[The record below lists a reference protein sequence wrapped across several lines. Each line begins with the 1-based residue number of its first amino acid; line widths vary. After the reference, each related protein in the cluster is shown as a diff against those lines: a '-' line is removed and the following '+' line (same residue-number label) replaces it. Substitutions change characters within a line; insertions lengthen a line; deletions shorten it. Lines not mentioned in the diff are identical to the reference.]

1 MEGSQKRGHLR
12 RSLRLQL
19 TVAVCLIS
27 LITGICGGVYTY
39 MTVRSESERFID
51 DELGQIAAIVINY
64 DMLIPKRWEGPRHL
78 HEQAFTMSMRRSMDR
93 DRNMQM
99 EVIVRPEPPPPPPAS
114 QLPSLSDISSRGYD
128 IVIAP
133 LIGRAGDP
141 VFIPLSVADGYYTVV
156 MSSERVR
163 ILVASKLDGQR
174 FVVARPLD
182 PIDELSSDAMR
193 ISLMEFMLL
202 FICYMTA
209 AVTAVNV
216 LFTRINQVAA
226 IIRKRSEKDLSPISA
241 ESTGRPLPSELDAF
255 VQALNG
261 MFARIEE
268 NMRVKQRFI
277 ADAAHEMRTPLAAL
291 TLQAENLLSLPLDPQ
306 TRDKVMAL
314 QQGIMRE
321 RDLMNSL
328 LTLAR
333 LQNNTAP
340 ALETVLIQEVFIE
353 LLEELG
359 PLADKKDIDFGL
371 STDAQITVI
380 LPRREFK
387 TVLYNFAANALKYT
401 PSGGQV
407 DLGCSFSDGLLTAF
421 VEDNGPGIA
430 EEALAMIFE
439 PFFRARGDREKE
451 QGTGLGLAIAR
462 AAADRMQAELQLSN
476 RPEGGLCAA
485 LRVRCAAAPDTGAD
499 RAKDTQVR

>member
-1 MEGSQKRGHLR
+1 MEGRQKRGQLR

-19 TVAVCLIS
+19 TAAVCLIS

-39 MTVRSESERFID
+39 VTVRSETERFID

-78 HEQAFTMSMRRSMDR
+78 HERAFMMSMHRSMGQGPDGQNR
-93 DRNMQM
+93 DMHV
-99 EVIVRPEPPPPPPAS
+99 EVLESRIIRPAPPPPPS
-114 QLPSLSDISSRGYD
+114 NLPSLSDISSRGYD

-141 VFIPLSVADGYYTVV
+141 VFIPLSVMDGYYTVV

-163 ILVASKLDGQR
+163 VLVASKINGQR

-182 PIDELSSDAMR
+182 PIDEISSDAMR
-193 ISLMEFMLL
+193 ISMMEFMLL

-209 AVTAVNV
+209 AVAAVNV

-226 IIRKRSEKDLSPISA
+226 ILRKRSDEDFSPITA

-291 TLQAENLLSLPLDPQ
+291 TLQAENLLSQPLDPH
-306 TRDKVMAL
+306 TRDKVKAL

-321 RDLMNSL
+321 RELMNSL

-333 LQNNTAP
+333 LQNKTS
-340 ALETVLIQEVFIE
+340 LEAQQVLVHDVFIE

-359 PLADKKDIDFGL
+359 PLADEKEIDFGL
-371 STDAQITVI
+371 STGAQVSVI
-380 LPRREFK
+380 LPRGEFK

-401 PSGGQV
+401 PAGGQV
-407 DLGCSFSDGLLTAF
+407 DLGCCYEGGVLTAF
-421 VEDNGPGIA
+421 VEDNGPGID

-451 QGTGLGLAIAR
+451 QGTGLGLAIAK
-462 AAADRMQAELQLSN
+462 AAADRMQAALRLSN
-476 RPEGGLCAA
+476 RPDGGLRAEIN
-485 LRVRCAAAPDTGAD
+485 VRCHAADA
-499 RAKDTQVR
+499 